1 MPLICFNTLV
11 PTLGEWDAARSKLSP
26 RAPRAQVASL
36 SPGEVDSFDDDDED
50 DGIVDNRR
58 SDRGKVGENEAVAF
72 DACHGGRGRESR
84 DSGEGPDF
92 GGKTAGR
99 RGSYTSGR
107 NSEGVG
113 KGRNP

>member
-1 MPLICFNTLV
+1 MPKPLIFFNALV

-50 DGIVDNRR
+50 DGIVDHRR
-58 SDRGKVGENEAVAF
+58 SDRGKVGDKTVAI
-72 DACHGGRGRESR
+72 DARHGGRGR
-84 DSGEGPDF
+84 EGPDF
-92 GGKTAGR
+92 GGKTSER

-107 NSEGVG
+107 NSEGIG